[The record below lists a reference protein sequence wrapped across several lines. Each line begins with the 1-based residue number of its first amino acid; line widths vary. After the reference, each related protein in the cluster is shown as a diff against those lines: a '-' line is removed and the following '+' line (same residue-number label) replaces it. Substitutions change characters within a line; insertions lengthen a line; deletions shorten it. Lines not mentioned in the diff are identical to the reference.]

1 MTEANIAFA
10 SATEQL
16 GLLKNGKISSVE
28 LLDLFLD
35 RIEKHNPTYNLVVA
49 FDLDRAKREAKEADR
64 RRASGETLGPL
75 DGLPITI
82 KECFEAVGM
91 PASCGF
97 EALRDH
103 YPEQDAD
110 AVSRLRAAGAI
121 IFGKTNLPQGASDW
135 QSFNPN
141 YGLSRNP
148 WNPERSAGGSSGG
161 SAGSLASG
169 FTAFEL
175 GSDIGG
181 SIRIPAHFCGVFG
194 HKSSYGLVSTR
205 GHIPPAPGML
215 YQPELGVAGPL
226 ARSASDLALLLPIL
240 AGPDKAA
247 SLAARRHDRLE
258 DFRVGV
264 WMGEGAY
271 LLDRG
276 PGDVLDGYIGD
287 LRKAGAKIEEV
298 ALPVDPKHSYETYL
312 NSLFAIVG
320 AAAPGEADEFE
331 RFAAKDET
339 GIAEKLAGYM
349 RTSLPEWFGLEEKRR
364 HLFRAWA
371 RYFEDYDLL
380 LCPPVPIVAFP
391 HMADGE
397 GVHSEQ
403 LERRIM
409 VNGKPE
415 PYLDFTWQGLAT
427 VANLPATV
435 MPTTRLTDG
444 LPVGLQIIGPFMEDL
459 TTIRFAELA
468 EKALG
473 GFKPPPAL
481 VP

>member
-1 MTEANIAFA
+1 MTDPDIAFA

-16 GLLKNGKISSVE
+16 SLLEKGKVSSVE

-35 RIEKHNPTYNLVVA
+35 RIERHNPTYNLVIA
-49 FDLDRAKREAKEADR
+49 FDVDRARRETEQADR
-64 RRASGETLGPL
+64 RRANGEALGPL
-75 DGLPITI
+75 GGLPITI
-82 KECFEAVGM
+82 KESFEAVGM

-103 YPEQDAD
+103 RPERDAD
-110 AVSRLRAAGAI
+110 AVSRLREAGAI

-148 WNPERSAGGSSGG
+148 WNPERSVGGSSGG

-169 FTAFEL
+169 FTSFEL

-205 GHIPPAPGML
+205 GHIPPPPGML
-215 YQPELGVAGPL
+215 YQSELGVAGPL
-226 ARSASDLALLLPIL
+226 ARSASDLALVLPNL
-240 AGPDKAA
+240 ARPEKAA
-247 SLAARRHDRLE
+247 SLVPPRRDRL
-258 DFRVGV
+258 DQFRVGV

-271 LLDRG
+271 LLDRAV
-276 PGDVLDGYIGD
+276 GDILERYVGD
-287 LRKAGAKIEEV
+287 LRKAGANIEEV
-298 ALPVDPKHSYETYL
+298 TLPVDPEESSETYL
-312 NSLFAIVG
+312 HSLFAIVG

-331 RFAAKDET
+331 RFVAEDET
-339 GIAEKLAGYM
+339 GIAEKLARYM
-349 RTSLPEWFGLEEKRR
+349 RTSLPEWFGLEEKRQ
-364 HLFRAWA
+364 HLFRGWA
-371 RYFEDYDLL
+371 RYFEDYDVL

-391 HMADGE
+391 HMADGD

-409 VNGKPE
+409 VNGKKE

-435 MPTTRLTDG
+435 MPTGRLADG
-444 LPVGLQIIGPFMEDL
+444 LPVGIQIIGPYLEDL

-468 EKALG
+468 EQALG
-473 GFKPPPAL
+473 GFVPPPAL
-481 VP
+481 AP